1 MCRYVKSILGFMIAG
16 VSKIGLCASSIHVF
30 VRFSM
35 SDKFL
40 GEKLR
45 ERSQLSIS
53 VYLKGLHRDSM
64 GETALKVMAL
74 SKRIPNLNLNI
85 DPTFL

>member
-1 MCRYVKSILGFMIAG
+1 MIAE

-35 SDKFL
+35 PDKFL
-40 GEKLR
+40 GETLR

-53 VYLKGLHRDSM
+53 AYLDGFYRDFT